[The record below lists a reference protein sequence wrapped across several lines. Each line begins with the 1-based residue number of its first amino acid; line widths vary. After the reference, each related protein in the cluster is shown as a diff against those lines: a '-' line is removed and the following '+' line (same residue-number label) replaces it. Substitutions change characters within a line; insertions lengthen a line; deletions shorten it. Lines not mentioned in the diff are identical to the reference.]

1 MAIGYRT
8 AKRVTMPD
16 DASQP
21 LIGLSEAAAQARLA
35 ADGPNQ
41 LPRSG
46 RRTLL
51 RVAFETL
58 REPMFALLLG
68 AGLVYLAL
76 GDVGEALI
84 LLVFATLSIA
94 IAIVQESRSENVL
107 EALRDLTS
115 PRALVI
121 RGGIRQRIAGRDVV
135 RGDIVILSE
144 GDRVPA
150 DGVLRVSHDLQTDES
165 LLTGEAVPVRKIAAQ
180 ETLPAARP
188 GGDDLPFV
196 FSGTMVVR
204 GHAIAEIQ
212 ATGARSEIGKIG
224 LALGTIGAA
233 TPPLQRQTRR
243 LVGSLAVVAVAL
255 SALAAGLYIALRG
268 AWLDGLLGGIALGM
282 AMLPEEFTSKD
293 SRAPSSPG
301 WAAGF

>member
-1 MAIGYRT
+1 
-8 AKRVTMPD
+8 MPD

-21 LIGLSEAAAQARLA
+21 LIGLSESEAQARLA

-41 LPRSG
+41 LPRPN

-76 GDVGEALI
+76 ANIGEALI

-94 IAIVQESRSENVL
+94 IALVQESRSEHVL

-121 RGGIRQRIAGRDVV
+121 RDGNRRRIACRDVV
-135 RGDIVILSE
+135 RGDIVMLSE

-165 LLTGEAVPVRKIAAQ
+165 LLTGEAVPVQDRR
-180 ETLPAARP
+180 T
-188 GGDDLPFV
+188 GDA
-196 FSGTMVVR
+196 GR
-204 GHAIAEIQ
+204 G
-212 ATGARSEIGKIG
+212 
-224 LALGTIGAA
+224 
-233 TPPLQRQTRR
+233 PPRR
-243 LVGSLAVVAVAL
+243 
-255 SALAAGLYIALRG
+255 R
-268 AWLDGLLGGIALGM
+268 
-282 AMLPEEFTSKD
+282 
-293 SRAPSSPG
+293 
-301 WAAGF
+301 